1 MNARVLI
8 GLTGLAW
15 GAIELALRLRLM
27 LQPGLRARPRTASA
41 SARARLREWTF
52 FLVVVSLVGAVA
64 LAGWLSRFSWAAMR
78 GGAARAVVA
87 EVLLVSGVALRVWAI
102 LTLDRFF
109 TFVVGIADDHEVV
122 RIGPYRFIRH
132 PGYAGALLG
141 MLGIG
146 VGFGNWLSVL
156 ALLVIPIAALAV
168 RIRVEEATL
177 VSALGEQ
184 YRAYARQTSGLI
196 PGVW

>member
-122 RIGPYRFIRH
+122 RVGPYRFIRH

-146 VGFGNWLSVL
+146 VGLGNWLSVL

>member
-1 MNARVLI
+1 MSARVLI

-27 LQPGLRARPRTASA
+27 LRPGLRARLRTVSS
-41 SARARLREWTF
+41 SARVRLREWTF

-64 LAGWLSRFSWAAMR
+64 LAGWLSRVSWAAMR
-78 GGAARAVVA
+78 GGLARIVVA
-87 EVLLVSGVALRVWAI
+87 EVLLVCGVALRVWAI
-102 LTLDRFF
+102 VTLDRFF
-109 TFVVGIADDHEVV
+109 TFIVGIADDHKVV
-122 RIGPYRFIRH
+122 RVGPYRLIRH

-141 MLGIG
+141 LLGIG
-146 VGFGNWLSVL
+146 VALGNWLSVL